1 MTAHCKVEVLGKLFV
16 IPGTLCVLP
25 DHQSIVD
32 FVNRALNQIVP
43 GLAAVYFCLD
53 DIVSANPPEPAPA
66 NSGCATCWDRP
77 PHVAGPCSMD
87 QASKRRLPL
96 RTASKLYGF
105 LSYSIQ
111 DLDEFLPYE
120 PYIANLANV
129 IATELERRSLE
140 LTRRTV
146 QDRLHQVL
154 HDLESEVADR
164 TAELARRNAELEQEI
179 QSRNSL
185 EKALRLSEERYRS
198 LTIATTQIVW
208 TANPLGEIIEDI
220 PSWRAFTG
228 QNEEAVNGHGW
239 INALHPEDRLDA
251 MTSWQQAVATSSTYN
266 TEYRLYRHDG
276 EYRHVADHGVPVL
289 EADGTI
295 REWVGTCTD
304 ITERKL
310 AEEARQKSHEELE
323 IHVQMRTSELARTN
337 EALSN
342 EIAERKRME
351 QDLREKDRHK
361 DEFLAM
367 LSHELR
373 NPLAPI
379 LHALQVLKKHG
390 HPDPA
395 LVWGHTLIER
405 QVTHIALLLDDLLDV
420 ARIIQ
425 GKIRLKME
433 RCDLAKIITHAVE
446 GCLPLIE
453 ARKHHLV
460 LSVPD
465 EPQWLEGDATRLE
478 QIITN
483 LLNNAAKYT
492 EEGGKITLSTMRA
505 GSYALI
511 RVEDTGVGI
520 SPGLLGHVFDL
531 FTQADRS
538 LAHSQGGLGLGLT
551 LVRQL
556 VEKHGGTVTA
566 ASNGT
571 GQGSSFTVQL
581 PLLPADQPAVES
593 IHVSLP
599 NPAVPQLS
607 AFRIMVVDD
616 FVDAAESLA
625 MLLEMEGHEVRTVH
639 CGMQAIEQA
648 QVFRPRVVLLDI
660 GLPDLNGYEV
670 AIRLRELPETR
681 GAMLIALT
689 GYGRTEDRNRS
700 KSAGFDHHL
709 LKPVNFDTL
718 SVLLSSVQ
726 NRPVNADSVETIF

>member
-1 MTAHCKVEVLGKLFV
+1 MTTQCKVEVLGKLFV

-25 DHQSIVD
+25 DHQTIVD
-32 FVNRALNQIVP
+32 FVNKALNEIVP

-53 DIVSANPPEPAPA
+53 GTVSATSPEPAPN
-66 NSGCATCWDRP
+66 NSGCPTSWESP
-77 PHVAGPCSMD
+77 TNIAGLCSMD

-105 LSYSIQ
+105 LNYSIRNFE
-111 DLDEFLPYE
+111 EFLPYE
-120 PYIANLANV
+120 PYLANLANIV
-129 IATELERRSLE
+129 ATELERRSLE
-140 LTRRTV
+140 LTRQTV

-154 HDLESEVADR
+154 QELESEVVDR

-179 QSRNSL
+179 QSRNTL

-208 TANPLGEIIEDI
+208 TTNPLGEIVEVT
-220 PSWRAFTG
+220 PSWCTFTG
-228 QNEEAVNGHGW
+228 QNEAAVKGHGW
-239 INALHPEDRLDA
+239 INAVHPEDRLDA
-251 MTSWQQAVATSSTYN
+251 MTSWQQAVATYAIYDA
-266 TEYRLYRHDG
+266 EYRLYRHDG
-276 EYRHVADHGVPVL
+276 EYRHVVDRGVPVL

-304 ITERKL
+304 ITDRKL
-310 AEEARQKSHEELE
+310 AEEALQKSHEELE
-323 IHVQMRTSELARTN
+323 IHVRDRTSELACIN

-351 QDLREKDRHK
+351 QELRENDRHK

-367 LSHELR
+367 LAHELR

-379 LHALQVLKKHG
+379 LHALQVLKKND

-405 QVTHIALLLDDLLDV
+405 QVIHIARLLDDLLDV
-420 ARIIQ
+420 ARIMQ

-433 RCDLAKIITHAVE
+433 RCDLTKIIMHAVE

-453 ARKHHLV
+453 ARRHQLV
-460 LSVPD
+460 LSLSD

-492 EEGGKITLSTMRA
+492 EEGGKITLSTERT
-505 GSYALI
+505 GNYALI

-520 SPGLLGHVFDL
+520 APDLLAHVFDL
-531 FTQADRS
+531 FIQADRS

-556 VEKHGGTVTA
+556 VEKHEGTVTA
-566 ASNGT
+566 ASAGI
-571 GQGSSFTVQL
+571 GQGSVFTVRL
-581 PLLPADQPAVES
+581 SLLPADQSVVEALNAFVSNPPDSLSPA
-593 IHVSLP
+593 L
-599 NPAVPQLS
+599 
-607 AFRIMVVDD
+607 RIMIVDD
-616 FVDAAESLA
+616 YVDAAESLA
-625 MLLEMEGHEVRTVH
+625 MLLQMEGHEVKTVH
-639 CGMQAIEQA
+639 CGQQAIEQA
-648 QVFRPRVVLLDI
+648 QVFRPRVVVLDI

-670 AIRLRELPETR
+670 ANRLRELPETR
-681 GAMLIALT
+681 RAMLIALT
-689 GYGRTEDRNRS
+689 GYGQTEDRNRS
-700 KSAGFDHHL
+700 RNAGFDHHL
-709 LKPVNFDTL
+709 LKPVNFEML
-718 SVLLSSVQ
+718 SELLAS
-726 NRPVNADSVETIF
+726 A

>member
-1 MTAHCKVEVLGKLFV
+1 MTTLCKVEILGKLFV

-25 DHQSIVD
+25 DHQTIVD
-32 FVNRALNQIVP
+32 FVNKALNQIVP
-43 GLAAVYFCLD
+43 GLASVYFCLEGT
-53 DIVSANPPEPAPA
+53 VSATAPEPIPDC
-66 NSGCATCWDRP
+66 SGCATNWDRP
-77 PHVAGPCSMD
+77 FGGAEPCAPD
-87 QASKRRLPL
+87 QVSTHRLPL

-105 LSYSIQ
+105 LNYSIQ
-111 DLDEFLPYE
+111 NFEEFLPYE

-129 IATELERRSLE
+129 VATELERRSLE

-146 QDRLHQVL
+146 QDQLHQVL
-154 HDLESEVADR
+154 QDLESEVADR
-164 TAELARRNAELEQEI
+164 TAELARRNTELEQEI

-185 EKALRLSEERYRS
+185 EKTLLLSEERYRS

-208 TANPLGEIIEDI
+208 ITNPLGEIIEDI
-220 PSWRAFTG
+220 PSWCAFTG
-228 QNEEAVNGHGW
+228 QNEAAVKGHGW
-239 INALHPEDRLDA
+239 NDAVHPEDRLDA
-251 MTSWQQAVATSSTYN
+251 MTSWQQAVATCSIYD

-276 EYRHVADHGVPVL
+276 EYRHVVNRGVPVL

-310 AEEARQKSHEELE
+310 AEEALQKSHEELE
-323 IHVQMRTSELARTN
+323 IHVQERTSELAHTN

-342 EIAERKRME
+342 EIVERKRME
-351 QDLREKDRHK
+351 QALRENDRHK

-367 LSHELR
+367 LAHELR

-379 LHALQVLKKHG
+379 LHALQVLKKHYY
-390 HPDPA
+390 PDPA

-405 QVTHIALLLDDLLDV
+405 QVTHIARLLDDLLDV

-433 RCDLAKIITHAVE
+433 RCDLAMIITNAVE
-446 GCLPLIE
+446 DCLPLIE
-453 ARKHHLV
+453 ARKHQLV
-460 LSVPD
+460 LSIPD
-465 EPQWLEGDATRLE
+465 ELQWLEGDATRLE

-492 EEGGKITLSTMRA
+492 EEGGKITLSTMRT
-505 GSYALI
+505 GNYVLI

-520 SPGLLGHVFDL
+520 APGLLAHVFDL

-556 VEKHGGTVTA
+556 VEKHDGTVTA
-566 ASNGT
+566 ASAGI
-571 GQGSSFTVQL
+571 GQGSSFTVRL
-581 PLLPADQPAVES
+581 PLLPTEQPAVES
-593 IHVSLP
+593 IHASLSNPPVSL
-599 NPAVPQLS
+599 LS
-607 AFRIMVVDD
+607 MLRIMVVDD
-616 FVDAAESLA
+616 YVDAAESLT
-625 MLLEMEGHEVRTVH
+625 MLLQMEGHEVKMVH
-639 CGMQAIEQA
+639 CGLQAIEQA
-648 QVFRPRVVLLDI
+648 QVFRPRVIVLDI
-660 GLPDLNGYEV
+660 GLPGLNGYEV
-670 AIRLRELPETR
+670 ASRLRELPETR

-700 KSAGFDHHL
+700 RIAGFDHHL
-709 LKPVNFDTL
+709 LKPVNFEML
-718 SVLLSSVQ
+718 SELLAS
-726 NRPVNADSVETIF
+726 A